1 MNTEDSN
8 CSENSNRS
16 GDKVTVTNSHLF
28 SSFNFFLALEEE
40 ICEKVKQQIET
51 LGGKVLKTFSNSLTH
66 LVIDQTK
73 SNSKW
78 NSFFLKAKAKNIII
92 VSSQYI
98 EW

>member
-1 MNTEDSN
+1 
-8 CSENSNRS
+8 
-16 GDKVTVTNSHLF
+16 
-28 SSFNFFLALEEE
+28 LALEEE

-78 NSFFLKAKAKNIII
+78 NSFFLKAKA
-92 VSSQYI
+92 
-98 EW
+98 